1 MIIKKLS
8 DMEKTKREKI
18 LLIDMDRI
26 LVDFDSGVRRT
37 KPEILS
43 IIWYVCDYVVVAHY
57 FKNLNKKK

>member
-1 MIIKKLS
+1 
-8 DMEKTKREKI
+8 MEKTKREKI